1 LGVDTIRIISVGN
14 PERTPLQGVR
24 VPISTPDGPRIL
36 VLGDAEAK
44 KLVALLS
51 HLIGH

>member
-1 LGVDTIRIISVGN
+1 MDTIKVISIGS

-36 VLGDAEAK
+36 VLDDAEAK
-44 KLVALLS
+44 KLLALLA
-51 HLIGH
+51 HLIGQ